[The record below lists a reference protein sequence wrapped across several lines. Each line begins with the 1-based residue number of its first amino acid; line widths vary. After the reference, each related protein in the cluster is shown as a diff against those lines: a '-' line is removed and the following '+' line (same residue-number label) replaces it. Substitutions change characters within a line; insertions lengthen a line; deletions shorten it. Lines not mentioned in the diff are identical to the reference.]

1 VLTMGYRIRAVLAEL
16 KPLVDAINAADP
28 EMWIQGKKMVLH
40 AGANEQAIKNFFVSD
55 VGLGFPPSYYEF
67 LAASDGVE
75 WMWRGLHFM
84 PADPRRQKYVIER
97 STIMLDRFAAR
108 FCRFQGDPTEEN
120 IAQWRSDGSVYLPMT
135 TIVAASPVGNLLLYD
150 HYSVDA
156 AGEMQI
162 GLQEGTDLDVKQWYP
177 NITAWLEACLAE
189 LRAQPR
195 SEVDHSTRR
204 PAKKT
209 AKKAKKPVRR
219 S

>member
-1 VLTMGYRIRAVLAEL
+1 MAREIRAVLDEL
-16 KPLVDAINAADP
+16 KILVDAMNAADP
-28 EMWIQGKKMVLH
+28 EAWIRGKKMVLH
-40 AGANEQAIKNFFVSD
+40 LGAAEQAIKKFFASD
-55 VGLGFPPSYYEF
+55 VGLGFPPSYAEF

-84 PADPRRQKYVIER
+84 PADPRRQKFVNDR
-97 STIMLDRFAAR
+97 RTIMLDRFAAR
-108 FCRFQGDPTEEN
+108 FCTFQGDPTEEN

-135 TIVAASPVGNLLLYD
+135 TVVAASPVGDLLLYD

-162 GLQEGTDLDVKQWYP
+162 GLQGRTDLDVKQWHP
-177 NITAWLEACLAE
+177 NITAWLQACLSE

-195 SEVDHSTRR
+195 HEVEQSTQRVAR
-204 PAKKT
+204 ST
-209 AKKAKKPVRR
+209 ARKAKKPIRR